1 MWILGK
7 WFPGE
12 GEPKEPPTPTKRTA
26 QQQTPKTKYRK
37 GYNVE
42 VVRGGDYKE
51 AMTELDTFIGKMQ
64 SLYDTFEVKDLTVS
78 VFNYVDYTIVFKI

>member
-42 VVRGGDYKE
+42 VVRGRDYKE
-51 AMTELDTFIGKMQ
+51 AMTEL
-64 SLYDTFEVKDLTVS
+64 DTFEVKDLTVS